1 LKRRRRER
9 DEHDADRERL
19 GINLAQLER
28 FAHLELLELLDFG
41 DVAVGS
47 RDVAHDRAQ

>member
-19 GINLAQLER
+19 GVNLTQVER
-28 FAHLELLELLDFG
+28 FARLELLEFLDFG

-47 RDVAHDRAQ
+47 RHVAHDRAP